1 AYQQCVGFLRIP
13 GAANILDN
21 TAVHPESYGIVESMA
36 RDNRCPVEQ
45 LVIDKKLRQTID
57 LSKYVSDSV
66 GLPTLNDI
74 MAELEK
80 PGRDPRTEVEVLEF
94 DDNVHTIDDVQEGM
108 VLNGIV
114 TNVTQF
120 GVFVDFGIKENGL
133 VHISEICDKYIA
145 SPTEMVSLH
154 QHVKVKVL
162 SVDRNRKRISL
173 TMKGI

>member
-1 AYQQCVGFLRIP
+1 MKEIKIFEG
-13 GAANILDN
+13 
-21 TAVHPESYGIVESMA
+21 H
-36 RDNRCPVEQ
+36 
-45 LVIDKKLRQTID
+45 
-57 LSKYVSDSV
+57 
-66 GLPTLNDI
+66 
-74 MAELEK
+74 
-80 PGRDPRTEVEVLEF
+80 EVEVLEF
-94 DDNVHTIDDVQEGM
+94 DDNVHTIDNVQEGM